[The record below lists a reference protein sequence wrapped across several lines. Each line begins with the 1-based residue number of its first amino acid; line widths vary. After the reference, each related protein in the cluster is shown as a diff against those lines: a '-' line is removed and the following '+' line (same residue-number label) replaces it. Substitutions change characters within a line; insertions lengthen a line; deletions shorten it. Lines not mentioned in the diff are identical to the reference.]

1 MRLFLNW
8 LKLSRI
14 RIVSFFCLSFP
25 FNRVTTSY
33 QMTVIGARTA
43 LCKFAFGS
51 NSELKLE
58 VLALNVSKTSSSL
71 IISGAALADQIK
83 YACSL
88 FP

>member
-8 LKLSRI
+8 LKLHRI
-14 RIVSFFCLSFP
+14 RIVSFSCLSFP
-25 FNRVTTSY
+25 FNRVTSY

-43 LCKFAFGS
+43 FCKFAFGS